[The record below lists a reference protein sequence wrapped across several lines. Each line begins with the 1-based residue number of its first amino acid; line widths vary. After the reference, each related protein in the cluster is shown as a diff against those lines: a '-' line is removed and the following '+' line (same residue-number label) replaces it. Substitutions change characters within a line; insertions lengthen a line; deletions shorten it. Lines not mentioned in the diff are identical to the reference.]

1 VIPAFDV
8 RIAGFPV
15 RIEATFFLVA
25 AILGQ
30 GRPGNLLL
38 AWIGVVFVSILV
50 HELGHAVVFRTF
62 GDTPRITL
70 LAFGGVTQATKA
82 SPPGKDV
89 VATLAGPLTG
99 LLLLGLP
106 AYAIRA
112 SVAPPD
118 IDWLTWW
125 IVLSDIVW
133 VNVGWSVLNLLPVLP
148 LDGGLITRQLLTHML
163 GRRGDRAAM
172 LVSIATAGGG
182 AAFAFSQDLPYL
194 GFYAL
199 YFAGSDGLALYR
211 SRDDRHRDRIREA
224 RQLSEGGSQRRAQ
237 EILRE
242 TLAAA
247 RTPAVRVEA
256 AGALAWSL
264 LADGRFSEARRT
276 VDGPASEAEIASI
289 VDGVLKVLEGSVA
302 EGARSVATWWLTHP
316 RHSLGEMVVGHLARF
331 GAVPAVADHLLA
343 AQGDGGA
350 GLVAG
355 LQYELH
361 LGGHYLLSAEVGR
374 RLFEDRRGSPP
385 GTAYNVACSLSRDG
399 HLGQA
404 LDWLDR
410 AVQSGWTDARQI
422 LEDEDLTPL
431 RDLPRFGVILDR
443 IPTG

>member
-1 VIPAFDV
+1 VFPAFRI

-15 RIEATFFLVA
+15 QIEVTFFLVA

-38 AWIGVVFVSILV
+38 AWIGVVFISILA
-50 HELGHAVVFRTF
+50 HELGHAVAFRTF

-70 LAFGGVTQATKA
+70 HAFGGVTQATKTL
-82 SPPGKDV
+82 PTGKDV

-106 AYAIRA
+106 AYVIRSSGA
-112 SVAPPD
+112 SPD

-125 IVLSDIVW
+125 IVLSDLVW
-133 VNVGWSVLNLLPVLP
+133 VNVGWSVLNLLPILP
-148 LDGGLITRQLLTHML
+148 LDGGLIVRRLLTQAL
-163 GRRGDRAAM
+163 GRRGERAA
-172 LVSIATAGGG
+172 LVVSIATAGAG
-182 AAFAFSQDLPYL
+182 AAFAFLHDLPFL

-199 YFAGSDGLALYR
+199 YFAGSNGVVLYR

-224 RQLSEGGSQRRAQ
+224 RQLSEEGERRRAQ

-256 AGALAWSL
+256 AGALAWSFL
-264 LADGRFSEARRT
+264 TDGRFSEARRI
-276 VDGPASEAEIASI
+276 VDGPASGAEIATI
-289 VDGVLKVLEGSVA
+289 VDGVLRVLEGSVA
-302 EGARSVATWWLTHP
+302 EGARSVASWWLAHP
-316 RHSLGEMVVGHLARF
+316 KHSLGEMVVGHLARS
-331 GAVPAVADHLLA
+331 GAVPEVADHLLA
-343 AQGDGGA
+343 AQGDDA
-350 GLVAG
+350 PVLVTG

-361 LGGHYLLSAEVGR
+361 MGRHYVLSAEVGR
-374 RLFEDRRGSPP
+374 RLFEDGRVSPA
-385 GTAYNVACSLSRDG
+385 GIAYNVACSLSREG

-410 AVQSGWTDARQI
+410 ALQSGLTDERQI
-422 LEDEDLTPL
+422 LSDEDLVPL
-431 RDLPRFGVILDR
+431 QDLPRFRVILDR
-443 IPTG
+443 IPG

>member
-1 VIPAFDV
+1 MIPAFDF

-38 AWIGVVFVSILV
+38 AWIGVVFLSILV
-50 HELGHAVVFRTF
+50 HEMGHGVALRTF

-70 LAFGGVTQATKA
+70 HAFGGATHPTKA
-82 SPPGKDV
+82 LPPGKDV

-99 LLLLGLP
+99 LLVLGLP

-112 SVAPPD
+112 SAGPPD
-118 IDWLTWW
+118 IDSLTRW
-125 IVLSDIVW
+125 IVLSDLVW

-148 LDGGLITRQLLTHML
+148 LDGGLIARQLLTRIL
-163 GRRGDRAAM
+163 GRRGDRAAL

-182 AAFAFSQDLPYL
+182 AAFAFSQNLPYL
-194 GFYAL
+194 GLYAL
-199 YFAGSDGLALYR
+199 YFAGSDGIALYR

-224 RQLSEGGSQRRAQ
+224 MQLSEDGERRRAQ

-242 TLAAA
+242 TLASA
-247 RTPAVRVEA
+247 RTPDVRGEA
-256 AGALAWSL
+256 AGVLAWSL
-264 LADGRFSEARRT
+264 LVDGRFSEARRI
-276 VDGPASEAEIASI
+276 VDGPASDAEIASI

-302 EGARSVATWWLTHP
+302 EGAQGVATWWLAHP
-316 RHSLGEMVVGHLARF
+316 RHSLGEMVVGHLARS

-343 AQGDGGA
+343 GQGDDA
-350 GLVAG
+350 AVLVAG

-374 RLFEDRRGSPP
+374 RLFEDRRVPAA

-399 HLGQA
+399 HLGQS

-410 AVQSGWTDARQI
+410 AVQSGWKDGRQI
-422 LEDEDLTPL
+422 LEDEDLVPL
-431 RDLPRFGVILDR
+431 KDLPRFAVILER
-443 IPTG
+443 IRG

>member
-15 RIEATFFLVA
+15 RIEVTFFLVA

-30 GRPGNLLL
+30 GRPGNLLF

-50 HELGHAVVFRTF
+50 HEFGHAIALRTF

-70 LAFGGVTQATKA
+70 HAFGGATHLTKTLA
-82 SPPGKDV
+82 TGKDV

-99 LLLLGLP
+99 LLILGLP
-106 AYAIRA
+106 SYLIRA
-112 SVAPPD
+112 SAAPPD

-125 IVLSDIVW
+125 IVLSDLVW
-133 VNVGWSVLNLLPVLP
+133 VNVGWSVLNLLPILP
-148 LDGGLITRQLLTHML
+148 LDGGLIARRLLSHAL
-163 GRRGDRAAM
+163 GRRGDRAAL
-172 LVSIATAGGG
+172 LVSILTAGGG
-182 AAFAFSQDLPYL
+182 AAFAFSQDFLYL
-194 GFYAL
+194 GLYAL

-224 RQLSEGGSQRRAQ
+224 WQLSEEGERRGAQ

-264 LADGRFSEARRT
+264 LVDGRFSEARRI
-276 VDGPASEAEIASI
+276 VDGPASDAEIATI

-302 EGARSVATWWLTHP
+302 VGAEGVATWWLAHP
-316 RHSLGEMVVGHLARF
+316 KHSLGEMVVGHLARS
-331 GAVPAVADHLLA
+331 GAVPEVADHLLA
-343 AQGDGGA
+343 AQDDDAA

-361 LGGHYLLSAEVGR
+361 VGRHYVLSAEIGR
-374 RLFEDRRGSPP
+374 RLFEDGRVSPA

-410 AVQSGWTDARQI
+410 AVQSGWTDA
-422 LEDEDLTPL
+422 
-431 RDLPRFGVILDR
+431 PRSWRTR
-443 IPTG
+443 ISFP